1 MYILVNKKPVDVFKI
16 DAVSSV
22 IPLDMK
28 RYRAAV
34 NYLEDPTFEGFRK
47 MKIKADTKKSQN
59 IVKNIIE
66 YMINDVR
73 CGDCKTMT
81 GYIPTKFS
89 DDYEKKNL
97 GYYFCISP
105 GKDENYICSRIY
117 KTEAEAEKNLK
128 DFLELINTVRSIVSE
143 ITI

>member
-47 MKIKADTKKSQN
+47 MKIQSDKKKSQD
-59 IVKNIIE
+59 IVKNIIK

-73 CGDCKTMT
+73 HGDYKTMT

-105 GKDENYICSRIY
+105 GKDEDYICSRIY